1 MTHPLQSVTDELNA
15 MLAEA
20 GAVDAAGDPMRWTLD
35 TDGESNSAGTWFCGT
50 LGGVTDEASMREHT
64 ARIIERRQAAQ
75 ARWVEQASARFAVV
89 EKDIAARF
97 DLDAPLYD
105 IPDHEFDAVFNRLRR
120 AAGIDSPD
128 ARALVDGWNCWGST
142 VRDVVD
148 LFRATLSPAS

>member
-75 ARWVEQASARFAVV
+75 KWAEIEAREPNELPVV
-89 EKDIAARF
+89 PETG
-97 DLDAPLYD
+97 
-105 IPDHEFDAVFNRLRR
+105 IPITGEEV
-120 AAGIDSPD
+120 G
-128 ARALVDGWNCWGST
+128 NCE
-142 VRDVVD
+142 
-148 LFRATLSPAS
+148 